1 MSLRSQAP
9 RLAARSASWRASQR
23 RAFHPRS
30 AWRRASK
37 LDAHFSAIYGE
48 RWPELRAAMLGP
60 SQHVALLNPLHASAA
75 RAVFTETTHE
85 IDIAGVSLMTSPQTL
100 PQPAPL
106 DDGRP
111 SHYNFDRASV
121 LPALALAPQ
130 PGHRVLDACAAPG
143 GKALALAAQILH
155 VGGELICNDKSMK
168 RRAGLERMLQNYL
181 RGTDAAIRVTGADAT
196 RPDVAEWPSHF
207 DRILVDAPCSS
218 ERHIMQAP
226 RTPWTPSRLAR
237 DADVQLRLLRAAA
250 SRLAPGGL
258 LVYATCSLA
267 PTENDE
273 VVDRLLAEKRPL
285 VLHDAMEAG
294 HLADA
299 AAAPLR
305 AGAERT
311 RRGAI
316 VLPDA
321 ADGAGPLYWAVLG
334 VG

>member
-1 MSLRSQAP
+1 MAV
-9 RLAARSASWRASQR
+9 RLAR

-30 AWRRASK
+30 AWRRSAK

-48 RWPELRAAMLGP
+48 RWPALREAMLGP
-60 SQHVALLNPLHASAA
+60 SQHVALLNPLRASAA
-75 RAVFTETTHE
+75 RTIFTDDVHEFDMAARVFTTHE
-85 IDIAGVSLMTSPQTL
+85 IIQIAGVSLVTSNEKL
-100 PQPAPL
+100 PQPAAL

-155 VGGELICNDKSMK
+155 AGGELIANDKSAK
-168 RRAGLERMLQNYL
+168 RRAGLERMLERYL
-181 RGTDAAIRVTGADAT
+181 GGADAAIRVTGADAT

-237 DADVQLRLLRAAA
+237 DADVQVRLLRAAA

-316 VLPDA
+316 VLPDSGG
-321 ADGAGPLYWAVLG
+321 GAGPLYWAVLG